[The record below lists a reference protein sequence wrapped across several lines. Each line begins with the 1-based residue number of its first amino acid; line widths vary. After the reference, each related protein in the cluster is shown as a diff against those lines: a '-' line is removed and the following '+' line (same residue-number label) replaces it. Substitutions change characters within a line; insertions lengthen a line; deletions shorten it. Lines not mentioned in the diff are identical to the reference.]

1 MKGARTTS
9 DMYWLETVVKKS
21 NCDKK
26 LKKYTFCKKSSLFGI
41 SLSSNFLRCTFLSVF
56 SKKKPSPWSFGKC
69 KFPKG
74 FFEENSLS
82 WFFQNEDFLRGFS
95 RKHLG
100 IDQILKRKLI
110 PNQYKESGST
120 ILKTSENEVSL
131 RASQKIFPPPPKGDK
146 RARQK
151 RHFLKNGSEKNLP
164 GT

>member
-1 MKGARTTS
+1 MFFRRKNLHL
-9 DMYWLETVVKKS
+9 DFLE
-21 NCDKK
+21 NA
-26 LKKYTFCKKSSLFGI
+26 
-41 SLSSNFLRCTFLSVF
+41 NFLRGF

-131 RASQKIFPPPPKGDK
+131 RASHRNFSPAPKGGQTRAPKETLFEK
-146 RARQK
+146 RFRKKICQVPK
-151 RHFLKNGSEKNLP
+151 Q
-164 GT
+164 